1 MIPVNNS
8 LLLIYYFLSFQ
19 VNKTEFQ
26 ALDYGYSKVLL
37 TPTSL
42 NFNFYA
48 AKYYSLKFVIFI
60 CFWLLPYFFGRWSP
74 PYLSHHFCQSL
85 LPLHQ
90 FLPYIY
96 IPLFVCSVRAA
107 FPDVI
112 ANIPLIL
119 CMCSRQT
126 HKLQMCINAMK
137 RKKKIPAF
145 WVCMRKRVI
154 WTFFHLIIVCFEV
167 FKCKWLA
174 WKKKR

>member
-8 LLLIYYFLSFQ
+8 LLFIYYFLSFQ

-42 NFNFYA
+42 HFNFYA

-137 RKKKIPAF
+137 RKKKKSQLF
-145 WVCMRKRVI
+145 GY
-154 WTFFHLIIVCFEV
+154 
-167 FKCKWLA
+167 A
-174 WKKKR
+174 WGKE